1 MTSAYSGRAERKRN
15 DGSNERRA
23 SLVQPRMDDPKMQ
36 PALEQEEEEK
46 EVVKRSGPES
56 VVLHEA
62 MALKGEHEL
71 DRPAA
76 SLFWSGLAA
85 GIAIS
90 ISIVAGGA
98 LHQRLPDAPWRELV
112 TGWGYAVGFILVIMG
127 RLQLFTEHT
136 VVAVTPALATPTA
149 LNFQKLARLWII
161 VFVANQLG
169 AFLAALAFA
178 KIGVT
183 GPELTDAMVEV
194 SKFGSDRS
202 FAQMLLQAIPAGFLI
217 AAIAWLI
224 IAAKTGHF
232 WVIALLAYM
241 IAIGQFP
248 HVIASACGAYLLAL
262 TGNAPPLWP
271 ITGFVI
277 PALIGNVIGGTGL
290 FAMLSYAQIKEEI

>member
-1 MTSAYSGRAERKRN
+1 MDEAEKQPLRKH
-15 DGSNERRA
+15 
-23 SLVQPRMDDPKMQ
+23 
-36 PALEQEEEEK
+36 EEEK
-46 EVVKRSGPES
+46 EVVKRSGPDS

-62 MALKGEHEL
+62 MVLKGEHEL

-90 ISIVAGGA
+90 ISIVAEGA
-98 LHQRLPDAPWRELV
+98 LHHRLPETPWRELV

-136 VVAVTPALATPTA
+136 VVAVTPALAEHSSGNWT
-149 LNFQKLARLWII
+149 KLGRLWTI
-161 VFVANQLG
+161 VFIANQLG
-169 AFLAALAFA
+169 AFIAALAFA
-178 KIGVT
+178 KLGVT
-183 GPELTDAMVEV
+183 GAELTGAMVEV
-194 SKFGSDRS
+194 SKAGSDRT

-224 IAAKTGHF
+224 IAAKSGHF

-262 TGNAPPLWP
+262 TGNAPPVWP
-271 ITGFVI
+271 ITGFVM
-277 PALIGNVIGGTGL
+277 PVLIGNVIGGTGL
-290 FAMLSYAQIKEEI
+290 FALLNYAQIKEEV

>member
-1 MTSAYSGRAERKRN
+1 
-15 DGSNERRA
+15 
-23 SLVQPRMDDPKMQ
+23 MDQHEDKPPLQ
-36 PALEQEEEEK
+36 QEEDQK

-62 MALKGEHEL
+62 MVLKGEHEL

-76 SLFWSGLAA
+76 SLFWSGLGA

-90 ISIVAGGA
+90 ISIIAEGA
-98 LHQRLPDAPWRELV
+98 LHHRLPDAPWRELV
-112 TGWGYAVGFILVIMG
+112 TGWGYAVGFVIVIMG

-136 VVAVTPALATPTA
+136 VVAVTPALAEHSTG
-149 LNFQKLARLWII
+149 NWGKLARLWII
-161 VFVANQLG
+161 VFLANQLG
-169 AFLAALAFA
+169 AFVAAIAYA
-178 KIGVT
+178 KLGVT
-183 GPELTDAMVEV
+183 GPELTNAMLEV
-194 SKFGSDRS
+194 SKTGSERT
-202 FAQMLLQAIPAGFLI
+202 FAQMLLQAIPAGFII

-248 HVIASACGAYLLAL
+248 HVIASACGAYMLAL

-277 PALIGNVIGGTGL
+277 PVLIGNVIGGTGL
-290 FAMLSYAQIKEEI
+290 FALLNYAQIKEEV

>member
-1 MTSAYSGRAERKRN
+1 MDELRKEPPRKR
-15 DGSNERRA
+15 
-23 SLVQPRMDDPKMQ
+23 
-36 PALEQEEEEK
+36 EEDEK

-62 MALKGEHEL
+62 MVLKGEHEL

-76 SLFWSGLAA
+76 SLFWSGIAA

-90 ISIVAGGA
+90 ISIIAEGA
-98 LHQRLPDAPWRELV
+98 LHHRLPDAPWRELV
-112 TGWGYAVGFILVIMG
+112 TGWGYAVGFIIVIMG

-136 VVAVTPALATPTA
+136 VVAVTPALAEHSTG
-149 LNFQKLARLWII
+149 NWGKLARLWII
-161 VFVANQLG
+161 VFLANQLG
-169 AFLAALAFA
+169 VFIAALAFA
-178 KIGVT
+178 KLGVT
-183 GPELTDAMVEV
+183 GSDLTAAMIEI
-194 SKFGSDRS
+194 SRPAMERT
-202 FAQMLLQAIPAGFLI
+202 FAETLLQAIPAGFII

-232 WVIALLAYM
+232 WIIALLAYM

-262 TGNAPPLWP
+262 TGNAPTLWP
-271 ITGFVI
+271 ATGFVI

-290 FAMLSYAQIKEEI
+290 FALLNYAQIKEEV